1 MAGRI
6 QKPQNDGATSVIRH
20 LHDPARSELT
30 DRQRAILD
38 MIRVTTQ
45 ERGYPPSVREIGD
58 SVGLNS
64 PSSVAHQL
72 KKTFNEPGTY
82 ALIQIAQGR

>member
-6 QKPQNDGATSVIRH
+6 QKPQNDDATSVIRH

-38 MIRVTTQ
+38 MIRVTTL

-64 PSSVAHQL
+64 PSSVAH
-72 KKTFNEPGTY
+72 
-82 ALIQIAQGR
+82 